1 MLKETALSQEK
12 LAKEVAGQ
20 RGYRN
25 ALALGF
31 AEWGQGS
38 QLQAAQKLAE
48 YPAEYRGWEGHV
60 LDRLCKKDVKRWP
73 GQPMMITAA
82 ALSNDGTR
90 LVAATRDDS
99 IHVWDRHTAKR
110 LQTNRG
116 HNDIIMALAVSPDG
130 TLVASSGAEGGPEFG
145 VVVVWEL
152 ATGHM
157 LQRLG
162 GSGGYFHGL
171 DFSPDSKNLAVG
183 ATNGVVTV
191 WNPRTGEPVKSIK
204 GHTGN
209 ARSVRYSPDGKFLAW
224 TCKDEALELWE
235 VETATRRC
243 RFLPPTPAARTEAG
257 AFSPDGKY
265 VAVTWWL
272 PTDRGEV
279 GLWDLTGPLVGE
291 LKQPHKKLPEH
302 ANQVRAVAWSGD
314 SQLLATGDAAGVV
327 QVRDVAADKA
337 VGRMEAHALAVTS
350 LAFEKT
356 GRAIISAGADG
367 RLRVWDATTGR
378 PAGEVVGSYA
388 PVRCVAV
395 SPDGKHVASG
405 SAAVGAS
412 TGVLIREFETGR
424 VVHGL
429 YAHRHSIR
437 SLSYSGDGTRLASAS
452 EDRTVV
458 IWDPKAGKQLKT
470 ITIAPAKPITVALN
484 HDGALLLVTDT
495 AGAVRLWSFADNQFI
510 GKWHVTVNASPGA
523 FGVAFEPGGTR
534 FVTTAIDQRLDGWV
548 KVWEPAKT
556 EPVLA
561 IKQSAA
567 APESFGPTVAWSNDR
582 KLIAAVGRQNNGEI
596 RTSDF
601 ASEVLIWNSN
611 TKDGKPARRLPAPPG
626 IDSVSFG
633 ADSSSL
639 VMSSNRGKVYYWDLK
654 TGTAYPLAG
663 HTRAANGAVVHP
675 DGVHVISCGEDATV
689 RVWHRYRSRD
699 SLTFNLN
706 FHRAAIDPD
715 GNLLATAGGTG
726 PAAAVSVWDLGTG
739 EKVFNS
745 ATPGEW
751 NVTGIAYRPGRQL
764 VTVAPEFKKAVLETK
779 APRFEVVVRAVGQP
793 EPISRQALDGY
804 GAGLSPDGRFV
815 TRRLRDDH
823 IQVYDI
829 DARKVACELAYPADQ
844 SPISVFNA
852 DATRLAVAT
861 RLNATVYELPSDR
874 KLYDLRGHSADI
886 VPMAFSNDGRW
897 IATGTTSGPNIQTAP
912 GSIYVW
918 DAATGRRVHIINGH
932 KSSVTRLA
940 FTHDGKRL
948 VSAGDDATLRV
959 WDTATGEPVVRLP
972 VTYRHPG
979 TGITFDRAGRL
990 LVTELDAVRVWDGRP
1005 ITDRLPDFSE

>member
-1 MLKETALSQEK
+1 
-12 LAKEVAGQ
+12 
-20 RGYRN
+20 
-25 ALALGF
+25 
-31 AEWGQGS
+31 
-38 QLQAAQKLAE
+38 
-48 YPAEYRGWEGHV
+48 
-60 LDRLCKKDVKRWP
+60 
-73 GQPMMITAA
+73 
-82 ALSNDGTR
+82 
-90 LVAATRDDS
+90 
-99 IHVWDRHTAKR
+99 
-110 LQTNRG
+110 
-116 HNDIIMALAVSPDG
+116 
-130 TLVASSGAEGGPEFG
+130 
-145 VVVVWEL
+145 VVVWEL

-171 DFSPDSKNLAVG
+171 DFSPDSRHLAVG
-183 ATNGVVTV
+183 ATNGVVTI
-191 WNPRTGEPVKSIK
+191 WNPRTGEPVKTIK

-235 VETATRRC
+235 VESATRKC

-257 AFSPDGKY
+257 AFSPDGKFLA
-265 VAVTWWL
+265 VAWGL

-279 GLWDLTGPLVGE
+279 GLWDLTGPLAGE

-327 QVRDVAADKA
+327 HVRDVAAEKA
-337 VGRMEAHALAVTS
+337 VGQMEAHALAVTS
-350 LAFEKT
+350 VAFEKT
-356 GRAIISAGADG
+356 GRAMISAGADG
-367 RLRVWDATTGR
+367 LLRVWDAATGR

-405 SAAVGAS
+405 SAAVGAN

-510 GKWHVTVNASPGA
+510 AKWQVTTNASPGA

-534 FVTTAIDQRLDGWV
+534 FVTNAMDQNLDGWV
-548 KVWEPAKT
+548 KVWEPSKT
-556 EPVLA
+556 DPALA
-561 IKQSAA
+561 LKLTEAV
-567 APESFGPTVAWSNDR
+567 PEALGPAVAWSKDR
-582 KLIAAVGRQNNGEI
+582 KWIAAVGRKNDGEI
-596 RTSDF
+596 RSSDF
-601 ASEVLIWNSN
+601 ASEVLLWSAN
-611 TKDGKPARRLPAPPG
+611 TTDGKPARRLAAPPG
-626 IDSVSFG
+626 IDSISFG

-639 VMSSNRGKVYYWDLK
+639 VMSSSRGKVYLWDLR

-663 HTRAANGAVVHP
+663 HTRAANGAVIHP
-675 DGVHVISCGEDATV
+675 DGVHIVSCGEDSTV

-699 SLTFNLN
+699 ARTFNLN
-706 FHRAAIDPD
+706 SHRAVVDLD
-715 GNLLATAGGTG
+715 GNLLATAGSTG
-726 PAAAVSVWDLGTG
+726 AAAAVSVWDLELGV
-739 EKVFNS
+739 KVFNS
-745 ATPGEW
+745 ATPVEW
-751 NVTGIAYRPGRQL
+751 SVGGIAFRPGRQL
-764 VTVAPEFKKAVLETK
+764 VTVAAEFKNSVLETK
-779 APRFEVVVRAVGQP
+779 APRFEVVVRSVDRP
-793 EPISRQALDGY
+793 EEATRQVLDGY
-804 GAGLSPDGRFV
+804 GAELSPDGRFV
-815 TRRLRDDH
+815 TRRVRDDQ
-823 IQVYDI
+823 IQLYDI

-844 SPISVFNA
+844 WPRLAFNA
-852 DATRLAVAT
+852 DSTRLAVAT
-861 RLNATVYELPSDR
+861 RLNATVYELPSGR
-874 KLYDLRGHSADI
+874 KLYDLRGHNADI
-886 VPMAFSNDGRW
+886 IPMAFSPDGRW
-897 IATGTTSGPNIQTAP
+897 IATGTTSGQSIQTAP
-912 GSIYVW
+912 GTIYLW
-918 DAATGRRVHIINGH
+918 DATSGRRVHIINGH
-932 KSSVTRLA
+932 KSSVTHLA

-979 TGITFDRAGRL
+979 SVLAFDRAGRL
-990 LVTELDAVRVWDGRP
+990 LVTEVDAVRVWDGRP
-1005 ITDRLPDFSE
+1005 IAERLPEFGE